1 MVYQPRIW
9 DLCGIAG
16 GRLGLAGRT
25 TDTQPSPRCK
35 SVIVAEES
43 MSVSRWVGCLI
54 LLQVL
59 GLAACSN
66 AVTSTRD
73 TPLGVTVGSVA
84 QAPKPLS
91 PDVQQVRV
99 LVPETLVVSE
109 ANLFYPGGDIVW
121 REDPAGDR
129 HAQVRTIFDRAMRQ
143 GIAAMPAGTVPVI
156 LDVQVTRFHA
166 LSEKARYTVGGV
178 HALQFYYVL
187 RNPETGEAY
196 GAPKFVKADF
206 KALGGIAAIEAERQ
220 GITQKKRITEHLAQV
235 IQNELSDPDGYHA
248 QALGLIGA
256 LNQL

>member
-1 MVYQPRIW
+1 
-9 DLCGIAG
+9 
-16 GRLGLAGRT
+16 
-25 TDTQPSPRCK
+25 
-35 SVIVAEES
+35 
-43 MSVSRWVGCLI
+43 MSVSRCVGVVI
-54 LLQVL
+54 LLHAL
-59 GLAACSN
+59 GLTACSTT
-66 AVTSTRD
+66 ATSTRD
-73 TPLGVTVGSVA
+73 LPPGGAAGGPA
-84 QAPKPLS
+84 QTPKPLS
-91 PDVQQVRV
+91 LDVRQVRV

-121 REDPAGDR
+121 REDPVGDR
-129 HAQVRTIFDRAMRQ
+129 HVQVRAIFDRAMRQ
-143 GIAAMPAGTVPVI
+143 GIAAMPAGTVPVL

-206 KALGGIAAIEAERQ
+206 KALGGMAAIEAERQ

-235 IQNELSDPDGYHA
+235 IQNELNDPDGYHA
-248 QALGLIGA
+248 EALGLIGA